1 MSGRPRL
8 SRILLGAVLLVG
20 LFFGLTALRTK
31 LGGPESSLPVHG
43 TVADFAF
50 QSQTG
55 RRITRDD
62 LFGHV
67 WIADFIFTRCAGPC
81 PRMTADLARIAG
93 DLSAFPEL
101 RLVSFSVDPE
111 YDTPAVLA
119 EYAATYS
126 ADPERWYFLT
136 GEKAKIFRLAIESFK
151 MGAADGENAQDPVLH
166 STRFVLV
173 DRKGQIRGYYD
184 SSDPMQ
190 LSALSRD
197 AAALHG
203 AQPAHAAHAPLTGG
217 GR

>member
-1 MSGRPRL
+1 MSGRPRF
-8 SRILLGAVLLVG
+8 SRILLGAGILAG

-31 LGGPESSLPVHG
+31 LGGPEVALPVHG

-50 QSQTG
+50 ESQTG

-111 YDTPAVLA
+111 YDTPGILK
-119 EYAATYS
+119 EYAIQRAIDTSNYS
-126 ADPERWYFLT
+126 FLT
-136 GEKAKIFRLAIESFK
+136 GPQMAIKSLLQQFGILTE
-151 MGAADGENAQDPVLH
+151 MQGDLLNHTAATLLLDETGRIIHRADGSEWDVKD
-166 STRFVLV
+166 FV
-173 DRKGQIRGYYD
+173 
-184 SSDPMQ
+184 
-190 LSALSRD
+190 
-197 AAALHG
+197 
-203 AQPAHAAHAPLTGG
+203 
-217 GR
+217 GRMKKS